1 MDGEPS
7 NRDVIDKQNRYSE
20 AKARDSNLNLFVP
33 EAFVRGIRHIG
44 YKNGGHGV
52 AAVDPTPIAQM
63 MPVTLLTEQLMAL
76 RLAHRPLTCRGAA
89 NHRPAAGLFRDR
101 ICRLARSETRI
112 DVLVRIPCGY
122 VEALLPQLAFS
133 SRDEDDADDD
143 LLADDSRNA
152 PPKLNHMKK
161 NIRF

>member
-1 MDGEPS
+1 
-7 NRDVIDKQNRYSE
+7 
-20 AKARDSNLNLFVP
+20 
-33 EAFVRGIRHIG
+33 
-44 YKNGGHGV
+44 
-52 AAVDPTPIAQM
+52 
-63 MPVTLLTEQLMAL
+63 
-76 RLAHRPLTCRGAA
+76 
-89 NHRPAAGLFRDR
+89 
-101 ICRLARSETRI
+101 
-112 DVLVRIPCGY
+112 VLVRIPCGY